1 MQKAIIG
8 KKVGMTQIFDEAG
21 KVIPVTVIE
30 AGPCTV
36 VQKKTEEKDGYNA
49 VQLGFDEVPERKLSK
64 PELGH
69 VKKAGD
75 AICRVLKE
83 FKLDN
88 TAELNVG
95 DKITASTFAEGDR
108 VDVTGISKGH
118 GYQGVIK
125 RWGAQRTPMTHG
137 GGPVHRHAGSMGSST
152 DPSRIFKG
160 KIGAGQMGNEQVTV
174 MNLDVVKVDE
184 ELGIIAVRGA
194 IPGPKGGVVIL
205 RSSVKKVAEK
215 KGPAAG
221 ISANPQKASARVNPQ
236 KASARNK

>member
-1 MQKAIIG
+1 MEKAIIG
-8 KKVGMTQIFDEAG
+8 KKIGMTQIFDADG

-49 VQLGFDEVPERKLSK
+49 VQLGYGDVAERKLTK

-69 VKKAGD
+69 QKKAG
-75 AICRVLKE
+75 IEEFQKVLKE
-83 FKLDN
+83 FPLEDCSKY
-88 TAELNVG
+88 EVG
-95 DKITASTFAEGDR
+95 DKLNADVFAAGDF

-125 RWGAQRTPMTHG
+125 RHGAHRLKETHG
-137 GGPVHRHAGSMGSST
+137 SGPVVRHAGSMGANS

-174 MNLDVVKVDE
+174 LNLDVVKVDA
-184 ELGIIAVRGA
+184 ELGILAVRGA
-194 IPGPKGGVVIL
+194 IPGPKGGIVYLRNSVIN
-205 RSSVKKVAEK
+205 VKEK
-215 KGPAAG
+215 GAAAG
-221 ISANPQKASARVNPQ
+221 ISSNPQKASARVNPQ

>member
-1 MQKAIIG
+1 MEKAIIG
-8 KKVGMTQIFDEAG
+8 KKVGMTQIFDADG
-21 KVIPVTVIE
+21 KVIPVTLIE

-49 VQLGFDEVPERKLSK
+49 VQLGYGDVADKKLTK

-69 VKKAGD
+69 LKKAGD
-75 AICRVLKE
+75 ARKKTLKE
-83 FKLDN
+83 FKLANCD
-88 TAELNVG
+88 ALNVG
-95 DKITASTFAEGDR
+95 DEVKVDVFAEGDR

-125 RWGAQRTPMTHG
+125 RHGAHRLKESHG
-137 GGPVHRHAGSMGSST
+137 TGPVHRHAGSMGPAT

-174 MNLDVVKVDE
+174 LNLDVVKVDT
-184 ELGIIAVRGA
+184 ELGLIAVRGA
-194 IPGPKGGVVIL
+194 IPGPKGGIVTVRNSVIN
-205 RSSVKKVAEK
+205 VKEK
-215 KGPAAG
+215 GAAAG
-221 ISANPQKASARVNPQ
+221 ISSNPQKASARVNPQ

>member
-1 MQKAIIG
+1 MEKAIIG

-21 KVIPVTVIE
+21 KVIPVTVIQ

-36 VQKKTEEKDGYNA
+36 VQKKTEEKDGYTA
-49 VQLGFDEVPERKLSK
+49 VQLGFEEVPERKLSK

-69 VKKAGD
+69 SKKSGKVL
-75 AICRVLKE
+75 RVLKE

-88 TAELNVG
+88 AAELNVG
-95 DKITASTFAEGDR
+95 DEINATVFAAGDR

-125 RWGAQRTPMTHG
+125 RWGAHTLKATHG
-137 GGPVHRHAGSMGSST
+137 TGPVHRHAGSMGSST

-174 MNLDVVKVDE
+174 MNLDV
-184 ELGIIAVRGA
+184 
-194 IPGPKGGVVIL
+194 PKGGVVAL
-205 RSSVKKVAEK
+205 RSSVKKVMEK
-215 KGPAAG
+215 KITEAG
-221 ISANPQKASARVNPQ
+221 RVNPQKASARVNPQ

>member
-1 MQKAIIG
+1 MEKAIIG

-49 VQLGFDEVPERKLSK
+49 VQLGYEDVAEKKLTK

-69 VKKAGD
+69 LKKAGE
-75 AICRVLKE
+75 ARKRTLKE
-83 FKLDN
+83 FKLANCD
-88 TAELNVG
+88 ALNVG
-95 DKITASTFAEGDR
+95 DEVKVDVFAEGDR

-125 RWGAQRTPMTHG
+125 RHGAHRLKESHG
-137 GGPVHRHAGSMGSST
+137 TGPVHRHAGSMGSST

-174 MNLDVVKVDE
+174 LNLDVIKVDS

-194 IPGPKGGVVIL
+194 IPGPKGGIVYLRNSVINVKEKGAAANA
-205 RSSVKKVAEK
+205 SV
-215 KGPAAG
+215 
-221 ISANPQKASARVNPQ
+221 NPQKASARVNPQ

>member
-1 MQKAIIG
+1 MEKAIIG
-8 KKVGMTQIFDEAG
+8 KKIGMTQIFDADG

-49 VQLGFDEVPERKLSK
+49 VQLGYGDVAERKLTK

-69 VKKAGD
+69 LKKAGD
-75 AICRVLKE
+75 ARKKTLKE
-83 FKLDN
+83 FKLAKA
-88 TAELNVG
+88 AEMNVG
-95 DKITASTFAEGDR
+95 DEVKVDVFAEGDR

-125 RWGAQRTPMTHG
+125 RHGAHRLKETHG
-137 GGPVHRHAGSMGSST
+137 SGPVVRHAGSMGANS

-174 MNLDVVKVDE
+174 MNLDVISVDA

-194 IPGPKGGVVIL
+194 IPGPKGGVVFL
-205 RSSVKKVAEK
+205 RNSVKKYFEPQGCCRASATTRRRL
-215 KGPAAG
+215 PAA
-221 ISANPQKASARVNPQ
+221 IPRRLPP
-236 KASARNK
+236 RNK

>member
-1 MQKAIIG
+1 MEKAIIG
-8 KKVGMTQIFDEAG
+8 KKIGMTQIFDADG

-49 VQLGFDEVPERKLSK
+49 VQLGYGDVAERKLTK

-69 VKKAGD
+69 LKKAGD
-75 AICRVLKE
+75 ARKKTLKE
-83 FKLDN
+83 FKLAKA
-88 TAELNVG
+88 AEMNVG
-95 DKITASTFAEGDR
+95 DEVKVDVFAEGDR

-125 RWGAQRTPMTHG
+125 RHGAHRLKETHG
-137 GGPVHRHAGSMGSST
+137 SGPVVRHAGSMGANS

-160 KIGAGQMGNEQVTV
+160 KIGPGQYGVETVTIQ
-174 MNLDVVKVDE
+174 NLEVVKVDP
-184 ELGIIAVRGA
+184 ELNMLVVRGA
-194 IPGPKGGVVIL
+194 VPGPKGSLVT
-205 RSSVKKVAEK
+205 VKTTVKVHK
-215 KGPAAG
+215 IKQAG
-221 ISANPQKASARVNPQ
+221 ADISKNPQKASGRNPQ